1 MTLLMHSIESVLS
14 IIIMFMTG
22 FFMTKAGWINEE
34 TGGIFSKIIL
44 RVSLPAY
51 MIYNICST
59 FTRAKLLSYVD
70 WMWIPFAAIFLCYI
84 ISIVVSNVC
93 HVQDKRKGVFR
104 SIFFTSN
111 TIFIGLPVNM
121 ALFGSKSVPFVL
133 LYYIANTSI
142 FWTIGAYE
150 ISRDKDRSMKVS
162 FFSKKSLKRICSPV
176 LLGFMSAIVL
186 VLLGVRLP
194 EFILSSCEY
203 LGNLTTPLAM
213 LFIGIVL
220 YRTYRHVKI
229 DRDTILLIAGRFI
242 LSPALVILL
251 TFMFKTPSL
260 MAKVFVIQ
268 AAMPAMTNTNIVAKS
283 YGADYEFSTVVT
295 VVTTVLSMVF
305 IPLYM
310 MLIH

>member
-1 MTLLMHSIESVLS
+1 MTLLHSVESVLT

-22 FFMTKAGWINEE
+22 FFMTKVGWLDEK
-34 TGGIFSKIIL
+34 TGSVFSKIIL
-44 RVSLPAY
+44 MVSLPAY

-70 WMWIPFAAIFLCYI
+70 WMWIPFASIFLCYLI
-84 ISIVVSNVC
+84 GIVFSNVC
-93 HVQDKRKGVFR
+93 HVSENRKGVFR
-104 SIFFTSN
+104 SVFFTSN

-133 LYYIANTSI
+133 LYYIANTSM

-162 FFSKKSLKRICSPV
+162 LFSKTSLKRICSPV
-176 LLGFMSAIVL
+176 LLGFLTAIVL
-186 VLLGVRLP
+186 VLVGVRLP
-194 EFILSSCEY
+194 QFLLSSCEY

-220 YRTYRHVKI
+220 YRTYRHIKI
-229 DRDTILLIAGRFI
+229 DRDTVLLVLGRFI
-242 LSPALVILL
+242 VSPLLVILL
-251 TFMFKTPSL
+251 TRMFKTPSL
-260 MAKVFVIQ
+260 MEKVFVIQ
-268 AAMPAMTNTNIVAKS
+268 AAMPAMTNTNIVAKG

-295 VVTTVLSMVF
+295 VVTTVLSMAV
-305 IPLYM
+305 IPIYM
-310 MLIH
+310 MLMK